1 MRFYY
6 YKGDNKKEIRKIDR
20 DTICKDI
27 DEKAK
32 LWEQDTEEVREDY
45 ERVVREIYP
54 STNEYKDQVKM
65 IPDVYEQR
73 QSLKAN
79 IFKATYQNYDGMFD
93 IEGLDPESHELS
105 AMLKSALVYDCY
117 RIDLKSTL
125 DEILNDYMDK
135 GEAAWFSHWTT
146 KVERKRIQ
154 EEVPI
159 IGTNELGEEDLVDV
173 EVINRPKDEIVYEGA
188 DIERI
193 DPLNLYFDKSQ
204 KNHWES
210 CGKIYREFV
219 PLSYILA
226 NKDYKLTREE
236 IADLKNSV
244 ARYQKETVHDY
255 ADAYHNVDTKFIGSS
270 VEVMEYYGDY
280 IMPNGDTVRNVI
292 IVVIAGKYLAKL
304 DESLYPVCPIGYA
317 CYNERPDSRRGQ
329 TPLKPALLLNEL
341 ENKCMDLTM
350 ESWLLTTN
358 PPVMAQKGFINSG
371 IVYEPGGV
379 IEYNVDTLDDPGRM
393 PQPLNFSAG
402 LRGFDFQDFFKRKME
417 GATGVSPYMQGTG
430 GLGGVRTAAEST
442 YIYSGQT
449 TRLARE
455 ADLFSRMVIVPII
468 WAIFKLKKEYQ
479 TTNDT
484 IPVVKDGIKSFYEVT
499 EQVRNGNYIFII
511 GNAQNSVER
520 EQSVM
525 KLFQLM
531 GSPAFQTIVQRP
543 EFPAG
548 DFFIWLLNEMNYRQI
563 NTLSYALQIG
573 QAIRQE
579 ANNRNIPVG
588 QMGQYVDTMQQGIRD
603 TIPEFANILDEQMAN
618 GQIPQPQET
627 AEEVKA
633 NMYIPEGVSMPGI
646 IGGDTQW

>member
-6 YKGDNKKEIRKIDR
+6 YKDDNKKEIRKIDR
-20 DTICKDI
+20 DNICADI
-27 DEKAK
+27 NEKAK
-32 LWEQDTEEVREDY
+32 IWSQDVEEVREDY

-54 STNEYKDQVKM
+54 SANEYKDQVKM

-79 IFKATYQNYDGMFD
+79 MYKATYQNYDGMFD
-93 IEGLDPESHELS
+93 IEGLDPESHQLS

-117 RIDLKSTL
+117 KIDLQSTL
-125 DEILNDYMDK
+125 DKILDDYIDK
-135 GEAAWFSHWTT
+135 GECAWFSHWTT

-154 EEVPI
+154 EKVPV
-159 IGTNELGEEDLVDV
+159 IGLNELGEDDLVDI

-204 KNHWES
+204 KTHWES

-219 PLSYILA
+219 PLSYILS

-236 IADLKNSV
+236 VSDLKQTVSNK
-244 ARYQKETVHDY
+244 QNETINDY
-255 ADAYHNVDTKFIGSS
+255 SDAYHNVDVKFIGSS

-280 IMPNGDTVRNVI
+280 ILPNGDTARNVI

-304 DESLYPVCPIGYA
+304 EESLYPVCPIGYA
-317 CYNERPDSRRGQ
+317 CYNERPDSLRGQ
-329 TPLKPALLLNEL
+329 TALKPALLLNEL

-358 PPVMAQKGFINSG
+358 PPMLAQKGFINAG
-371 IVYEPGGV
+371 ITYEPGGV

-402 LRGFDFQDFFKRKME
+402 MRGFDFQDFFKRKME

-449 TRLARE
+449 TRLSRE
-455 ADLFSRMVIVPII
+455 AYLFSHNVIVPII
-468 WAIFKLKKEYQ
+468 WAIYKLKKEYQ
-479 TTNDT
+479 TTNDV
-484 IPVVKDGIKSFYEVT
+484 IPVVKDGIKDFYEVT
-499 EQVRNGNYIFII
+499 EQTRNGHYVFMI
-511 GNAQNSVER
+511 GNAQTSVER
-520 EQSVM
+520 EQMVA
-525 KLFQLM
+525 KLFQLL
-531 GSPAFQTIVQRP
+531 GSPAFQSIVQRP

-548 DFFIWLLNEMNYRQI
+548 DFLIWVLNETNFRQI
-563 NTLSYALQIG
+563 NTLAPALQLR

-579 ANNRNIPVG
+579 ANARGIPEG
-588 QMGQYVDTMQQGIRD
+588 QVGQYVNDMERGIKGA
-603 TIPEFANILDEQMAN
+603 IPEFANVLEEQKAD
-618 GQIPQPQET
+618 GQIPNPKDVMANVQEQLPPNI
-627 AEEVKA
+627 EVL
-633 NMYIPEGVSMPGI
+633 
-646 IGGDTQW
+646 Q

>member
-6 YKGDNKKEIRKIDR
+6 FKDDNKKEIRKIDR
-20 DTICKDI
+20 DNICNDI
-27 DEKAK
+27 NEKAK
-32 LWEQDTEEVREDY
+32 IWSKDIEEVKEDY
-45 ERVVREIYP
+45 ERVLNEIYP

-79 IFKATYQNYDGMFD
+79 MYKATYQNYDGMFD

-117 RIDLKSTL
+117 KIDLQSTL
-125 DEILNDYMDK
+125 DKILDDYIDK
-135 GEAAWFSHWTT
+135 GECAWFSHWTT
-146 KVERKRIQ
+146 KVERKRVQ
-154 EEVPI
+154 EEVP
-159 IGTNELGEEDLVDV
+159 TVDEFGNLIDIQIV
-173 EVINRPKDEIVYEGA
+173 NRPQDEITYEGA

-204 KNHWES
+204 RKHWDS

-219 PLSYILA
+219 PLNYILS
-226 NKDYKLTREE
+226 NKDYKLTRDE
-236 IADLKNSV
+236 IASLKDMV
-244 ARYQKETVHDY
+244 DKKKDETVYDY
-255 ADAYHNVDTKFIGSS
+255 NDEYHNIDTKVIGST

-280 IMPNGDTVRNVI
+280 ILPNGDTARNVI

-304 DESLYPVCPIGYA
+304 DESLYPVCPIGYTS
-317 CYNERPDSRRGQ
+317 YNTRPDSLRGQ

-358 PPVMAQKGFINSG
+358 PPMLSPKGFIKSG
-371 IVYEPGGV
+371 VDYKAGGI
-379 IEYNVDTLDDPGRM
+379 IEYDVDTLDDSGRM
-393 PQPLNFSAG
+393 PQPLNFSSG
-402 LRGFDFQDFFKRKME
+402 MRGFEFQDFFKRKME

-430 GLGGVRTAAEST
+430 GSGGVRTAAEST

-449 TRLARE
+449 TRLSRE
-455 ADLFSRMVIVPII
+455 AYLFSHNVVVPII

-479 TTNDT
+479 VGND
-484 IPVVKDGIKSFYEVT
+484 IVPVVKEGVKDFYEVT
-499 EQVRNGNYIFII
+499 EQARNGNYVFMI
-511 GNAQNSVER
+511 GNAQTAVER

-531 GSPAFQTIVQRP
+531 GSPSFQSIVQRP
-543 EFPAG
+543 EFPAA
-548 DFFIWLLNEMNYRQI
+548 DFFIWVLNEMNYRQI
-563 NTLSYALQIG
+563 NTLSNALGIR

-579 ANNRNIPVG
+579 ANARGIPEG
-588 QMGQYVDTMQQGIRD
+588 QVGQYVNDMERGIKGA
-603 TIPEFANILDEQMAN
+603 IPEFANMLEEQQAD
-618 GQIPQPQET
+618 GQIPDSKET
-627 AEEVKA
+627 REAVQQD
-633 NMYIPEGVSMPGI
+633 IEGGM
-646 IGGDTQW
+646 

>member
-6 YKGDNKKEIRKIDR
+6 YKDDNKKEIRKIDR
-20 DTICKDI
+20 DNICYDINNKAKIWSKDI
-27 DEKAK
+27 
-32 LWEQDTEEVREDY
+32 QEVREDY
-45 ERVVREIYP
+45 DRVVNEIYP

-79 IFKATYQNYDGMFD
+79 MYKATYQNYDGMFD

-117 RIDLKSTL
+117 KIDLQSTL
-125 DEILNDYMDK
+125 DKILDDYIDK
-135 GEAAWFSHWTT
+135 GEAAWFAHWTT

-159 IGTNELGEEDLVDV
+159 IGLNEFGEEDLVDV
-173 EVINRPKDEIVYEGA
+173 EVVNRPKDEIVYEGA

-204 KNHWES
+204 RTHWES

-219 PLSYILA
+219 PLNYILN

-236 IADLKNSV
+236 ISDLKDMVSKKQN
-244 ARYQKETVHDY
+244 ETTYDY
-255 ADAYHNVDTKFIGSS
+255 SDEYYDVDVKVIGST

-280 IMPNGDTVRNVI
+280 ILPNGDVARNVI
-292 IVVIAGKYLAKL
+292 IVVVAGKYLARL

-317 CYNERPDSRRGQ
+317 TYNERPDSLRGQ

-350 ESWLLTTN
+350 ESWLLTVN
-358 PPVMAQKGFINSG
+358 PPVLAQRGFINGG

-402 LRGFDFQDFFKRKME
+402 LRGFDFQTFFKQKME

-430 GLGGVRTAAEST
+430 GMGGVRTAAEST

-449 TRLARE
+449 TRLSRE
-455 ADLFSRMVIVPII
+455 AYLFSHNVIVPII
-468 WAIFKLKKEYQ
+468 WSIFKLKKEYQ
-479 TTNDT
+479 TTNDV
-484 IPVVKDGIKSFYEVT
+484 IPVVRDGIRDFYEVT

-511 GNAQNSVER
+511 GNAQTAVER
-520 EQSVM
+520 EQSVA

-531 GSPAFQTIVQRP
+531 GSPAFQSIVQRP

-548 DFFIWLLNEMNYRQI
+548 DFFIWVLNEMNYRQI
-563 NTLSYALQIG
+563 NTLSNSLGIR

-579 ANNRNIPVG
+579 ANNRGIPEG
-588 QMGQYVDTMQQGIRD
+588 QVGQYVNDMERGIKGA
-603 TIPEFANILDEQMAN
+603 IPEFANILEEQ
-618 GQIPQPQET
+618 QIEGEIPNSTDTREAVQEDI
-627 AEEVKA
+627 A
-633 NMYIPEGVSMPGI
+633 M
-646 IGGDTQW
+646 Q

>member
-6 YKGDNKKEIRKIDR
+6 YKDDNKKEIRKIDR
-20 DTICKDI
+20 DNICYDINNKAKIWSKDI
-27 DEKAK
+27 
-32 LWEQDTEEVREDY
+32 QEVREDY
-45 ERVVREIYP
+45 DRVVNEIYP

-79 IFKATYQNYDGMFD
+79 MYKATYQNYDGMFD

-117 RIDLKSTL
+117 KIDLQSTL
-125 DEILNDYMDK
+125 DKILDDYIDK
-135 GEAAWFSHWTT
+135 GEAAWFAHWTT

-159 IGTNELGEEDLVDV
+159 IGINEFGEEDLVDV
-173 EVINRPKDEIVYEGA
+173 EVVNRPKDEIVYEGA

-204 KNHWES
+204 RTHWES

-219 PLSYILA
+219 PLNYILN

-236 IADLKNSV
+236 ISDLKDMVSKKQN
-244 ARYQKETVHDY
+244 ETTYDY
-255 ADAYHNVDTKFIGSS
+255 SDEYYDVDVKVIGST

-280 IMPNGDTVRNVI
+280 ILPNGDVARNVI
-292 IVVIAGKYLAKL
+292 IVVVAGKYLAKL

-317 CYNERPDSRRGQ
+317 TYNERPDSLRGQ

-350 ESWLLTTN
+350 ESWLLTVN
-358 PPVMAQKGFINSG
+358 PPVLAQRGFISGG

-379 IEYNVDTLDDPGRM
+379 IEYNVDTLDDPGKM

-402 LRGFDFQDFFKRKME
+402 LRGFDFQTFFKQKME

-430 GLGGVRTAAEST
+430 GMGGVRTAAEST

-449 TRLARE
+449 TRLSRE
-455 ADLFSRMVIVPII
+455 AYLFSHNVIVPII
-468 WAIFKLKKEYQ
+468 WSIFKLKKEYQ
-479 TTNDT
+479 TTNDV
-484 IPVVKDGIKSFYEVT
+484 IPVVRDGIRDFYEVT
-499 EQVRNGNYIFII
+499 EQVRNGNYIFMI
-511 GNAQNSVER
+511 GNAQTAVER
-520 EQSVM
+520 EQSVA

-531 GSPAFQTIVQRP
+531 GSPAFQSIVQRP

-548 DFFIWLLNEMNYRQI
+548 DFFIWILNEMNYRQI
-563 NTLSYALQIG
+563 NTLSNSLGIR

-579 ANNRNIPVG
+579 ANDRGIPEG
-588 QMGQYVDTMQQGIRD
+588 QVGQYVNDMERGIKGA
-603 TIPEFANILDEQMAN
+603 IPEFANLLEEQQME
-618 GQIPQPQET
+618 GEIPNST
-627 AEEVKA
+627 DMREEVQNEIA
-633 NMYIPEGVSMPGI
+633 MQGME
-646 IGGDTQW
+646 

>member
-6 YKGDNKKEIRKIDR
+6 YKDNNKKEVRKIDR
-20 DTICKDI
+20 DNICRDI
-27 DEKAK
+27 NEKAK
-32 LWEQDTEEVREDY
+32 LWSEDIQEVKEDY
-45 ERVVREIYP
+45 DRVVNEIYP

-79 IFKATYQNYDGMFD
+79 MYKATYQNYDGMFD

-105 AMLKSALVYDCY
+105 AMLKSSLVYDCY
-117 RIDLKSTL
+117 KIDLQSTL
-125 DEILNDYMDK
+125 DKILDDYIDK
-135 GEAAWFSHWTT
+135 GEAAWFAHWTT
-146 KVERKRIQ
+146 KVERKRTQ

-159 IGTNELGEEDLVDV
+159 LDEADELVDI
-173 EVINRPKDEIVYEGA
+173 EIINRAEDEIVYEGA
-188 DIERI
+188 DVERI

-204 KNHWES
+204 RNHWET

-219 PLSYILA
+219 PLNYILS

-236 IADLKNSV
+236 IADLKESV
-244 ARYQKETVHDY
+244 AKYQNETTYDY
-255 ADAYHNVDTKFIGSS
+255 SNEYYDVDTKFIGST

-280 IMPNGDTVRNVI
+280 IMPNGDVARNVI

-317 CYNERPDSRRGQ
+317 TYNERPDSLRGQ

-350 ESWLLTTN
+350 ESWLLTVN

-371 IVYEPGGV
+371 ITYEPGGI

-402 LRGFDFQDFFKRKME
+402 LRGFEFQTFFKQKME

-430 GLGGVRTAAEST
+430 GMGGVRTAAEST

-449 TRLARE
+449 TRLSRE
-455 ADLFSRMVIVPII
+455 AYLFSHNVCVPII

-484 IPVVKDGIKSFYEVT
+484 IPVVRDGVRDFYEVT
-499 EQVRNGNYIFII
+499 EQVRNGNYIFMI
-511 GNAQNSVER
+511 GNAQTAVER

-563 NTLSYALQIG
+563 NTLSNALGIR

-579 ANNRNIPVG
+579 ANARGIPEG
-588 QMGQYVDTMQQGIRD
+588 QVGQYVNDMERGIKGA
-603 TIPEFANILDEQMAN
+603 IPEFANILEEQQAD
-618 GQIPQPQET
+618 GEIPNATETRQEVQNEMN
-627 AEEVKA
+627 A
-633 NMYIPEGVSMPGI
+633 M
-646 IGGDTQW
+646 

>member
-6 YKGDNKKEIRKIDR
+6 YKDNNKKEIRKIDR
-20 DTICKDI
+20 DNICADI
-27 DEKAK
+27 NEKAK
-32 LWEQDTEEVREDY
+32 LWSEDVEEVREDY
-45 ERVVREIYP
+45 ERVVKEVYP

-73 QSLKAN
+73 QSLRAN

-93 IEGLDPESHELS
+93 IEGLDPASHEMS

-117 RIDLKSTL
+117 KIDLQSTI
-125 DEILNDYMDK
+125 DKILNDYLDK
-135 GEAAWFSHWTT
+135 GEAAWFAHWTQ

-154 EEVPI
+154 EEVPVLD
-159 IGTNELGEEDLVDV
+159 EFGELVDV
-173 EVINRPKDEIVYEGA
+173 EYVNRPQDEIVYEGA

-193 DPLNLYFDKSQ
+193 DPLNLFFDKSQ

-236 IADLKNSV
+236 IAELKQNV
-244 ARYQKETVHDY
+244 TDKQDDVVYDY
-255 ADAYHNVDTKFIGSS
+255 SDAYHNVDTKYIGSS

-280 IMPNGDTVRNVI
+280 ILPNGDTARNVI
-292 IVVIAGKYLAKL
+292 IVVIAGKFLAKL
-304 DESLYPVCPIGYA
+304 DESLYPVCPIGYS
-317 CYNERPDSRRGQ
+317 CYNERPDSLRGQ

-358 PPVMAQKGFINSG
+358 PPVLAQKGFLNQG

-379 IEYNVDTLDDPGRM
+379 IEYDTDTLDDPGRM

-417 GATGVSPYMQGTG
+417 GATGVSPYMQGNG

-449 TRLARE
+449 TRLSRE
-455 ADLFSRMVIVPII
+455 AYLFSHNVIVPII

-479 TTNDT
+479 TTNDV
-484 IPVVKDGIKSFYEVT
+484 IPVIKEGIKEFYEVT
-499 EQVRNGNYIFII
+499 EQVRNGHYVFMI
-511 GNAQNSVER
+511 GNAQTSVER

-531 GSPAFQTIVQRP
+531 GSPAFQSIVQRP

-548 DFFIWLLNEMNYRQI
+548 DFFIWLLNELNYRQI
-563 NTLSYALQIG
+563 NTLSNALQIR
-573 QAIRQE
+573 QLIRQE
-579 ANNRNIPVG
+579 ANARGIPEGQVG
-588 QMGQYVDTMQQGIRD
+588 QYINDMEKGIKE
-603 TIPEFANILDEQMAN
+603 TIPEFANILEEQKAE
-618 GQIPQPQET
+618 GEIPRPTEV
-627 AEEVKA
+627 AEEVQE
-633 NMYIPEGVSMPGI
+633 NMSLPQL
-646 IGGDTQW
+646 GGM

>member
-6 YKGDNKKEIRKIDR
+6 YKDNNKKEIRKIDR
-20 DTICKDI
+20 DNICCDI
-27 DEKAK
+27 NNKAK
-32 LWEQDTEEVREDY
+32 IWSQDVEEVREDY
-45 ERVVREIYP
+45 DRVVNEIYP
-54 STNEYKDQVKM
+54 STHEYKDQVKM

-79 IFKATYQNYDGMFD
+79 MYKSTYQNYDGMFD
-93 IEGLDPESHELS
+93 IEGLDPESHEMS

-117 RIDLKSTL
+117 RIDLQSTL
-125 DEILNDYMDK
+125 DKILDDYIDK
-135 GEAAWFSHWTT
+135 GEAAWFTHWTT

-159 IGTNELGEEDLVDV
+159 LDEFGELIDIDIQNRAED
-173 EVINRPKDEIVYEGA
+173 EVVYEGA
-188 DIERI
+188 DVERI
-193 DPLNLYFDKSQ
+193 DPLNLFFDKSQ
-204 KNHWES
+204 RNHWES

-219 PLSYILA
+219 PLNYILT
-226 NKDYKLTREE
+226 NQDYKLTREE
-236 IADLKNSV
+236 ISELKDLVSQRKN
-244 ARYQKETVHDY
+244 ETVYNYSDEY
-255 ADAYHNVDTKFIGSS
+255 YDVDTKVIGST

-280 IMPNGDTVRNVI
+280 ILPNGDVARNVI
-292 IVVIAGKYLAKL
+292 IVVVAGKYLAKL

-317 CYNERPDSRRGQ
+317 TYNERPDSLRGQ

-350 ESWLLTTN
+350 EAWLLSTN
-358 PPVMAQKGFINSG
+358 PPMLAQKGFINSG
-371 IVYEPGGV
+371 ITYEPGGV

-449 TRLARE
+449 TRLSRE
-455 ADLFSRMVIVPII
+455 AYLFSHNVIVPMI

-479 TTNDT
+479 TTNDV
-484 IPVVKDGIKSFYEVT
+484 IPVVREGIKDFYEVT
-499 EQVRNGNYIFII
+499 EQARNGHYVFII
-511 GNAQNSVER
+511 GNAQSSVER

-531 GSPAFQTIVQRP
+531 GSPAFQSIVQRP

-548 DFFIWLLNEMNYRQI
+548 DFFIWVLNEMNYRQI
-563 NTLSYALQIG
+563 NTLSNALGIR

-579 ANNRNIPVG
+579 ANERGIPEG
-588 QMGQYVDTMQQGIRD
+588 QVGQYVNDMERGIRGA
-603 TIPEFANILDEQMAN
+603 IPEFANLLEEQQAE
-618 GQIPQPQET
+618 GEIPQSN
-627 AEEVKA
+627 EVRDDVQA
-633 NMYIPEGVSMPGI
+633 QIAAQGFE
-646 IGGDTQW
+646 Q

>member
-6 YKGDNKKEIRKIDR
+6 YKDDNKKEIRKIDR
-20 DTICKDI
+20 DNICCDMNNKAKIWSKDI
-27 DEKAK
+27 
-32 LWEQDTEEVREDY
+32 EEVREDY
-45 ERVVREIYP
+45 DRVVNEIYP
-54 STNEYKDQVKM
+54 STNEFKDQVKM

-79 IFKATYQNYDGMFD
+79 MYRATYQNYDGMFD

-105 AMLKSALVYDCY
+105 AMLKSSLVYDCY
-117 RIDLKSTL
+117 RIDLQSTL
-125 DEILNDYMDK
+125 DKILDDYIDK

-146 KVERKRIQ
+146 KVERKRVQ
-154 EEVPI
+154 VEVPI
-159 IGTNELGEEDLVDV
+159 IDEFGELLDVD
-173 EVINRPKDEIVYEGA
+173 IQNKADDEIVYEGA

-204 KNHWES
+204 RSHWES

-219 PLSYILA
+219 PLNYILS

-236 IADLKNSV
+236 ISELKDLVAQRKN
-244 ARYQKETVHDY
+244 ETVYNYSDEY
-255 ADAYHNVDTKFIGSS
+255 YDVDTKVIGST

-280 IMPNGDTVRNVI
+280 IMPNGDTARNVI
-292 IVVIAGKYLAKL
+292 IVVVAGKYLAKL

-317 CYNERPDSRRGQ
+317 TYNERPDSLRGQ

-350 ESWLLTTN
+350 EAWLLSTN
-358 PPVMAQKGFINSG
+358 PPMLAQKGFINSG

-417 GATGVSPYMQGTG
+417 GATGVSPYMQGNG

-449 TRLARE
+449 TRLSRE
-455 ADLFSRMVIVPII
+455 SYLFSHNVIVPII

-479 TTNDT
+479 TTNDV
-484 IPVVKDGIKSFYEVT
+484 IPVVKDGIKDFYEVT
-499 EQVRNGNYIFII
+499 EQVRNGNYIFMI
-511 GNAQNSVER
+511 GNAQSSVER
-520 EQSVM
+520 EQSIM

-531 GSPAFQTIVQRP
+531 GAPAFQSIVQRP
-543 EFPAG
+543 EFPAA
-548 DFFIWLLNEMNYRQI
+548 DFFIWVLNEMNYRQI
-563 NTLSYALQIG
+563 NTLSNSLG
-573 QAIRQE
+573 LRQAIRQE
-579 ANNRNIPVG
+579 ANARGIPEG
-588 QMGQYVDTMQQGIRD
+588 QIGQYVNDMERGIKGA
-603 TIPEFANILDEQMAN
+603 IPEFANMLEEQEVN
-618 GQIPQPQET
+618 GEIPQPS
-627 AEEVKA
+627 EVREDVQNQIA
-633 NMYIPEGVSMPGI
+633 MEGLEGGI
-646 IGGDTQW
+646 

>member
-6 YKGDNKKEIRKIDR
+6 YKDNNKKEIRKIDR
-20 DTICKDI
+20 DNICCDI
-27 DEKAK
+27 NNKAK
-32 LWEQDTEEVREDY
+32 IWSQDVEEVREDY
-45 ERVVREIYP
+45 DRVVNEIYP
-54 STNEYKDQVKM
+54 STHEYKDQVKM

-79 IFKATYQNYDGMFD
+79 MYKSTYQNYDGMFD
-93 IEGLDPESHELS
+93 IEGLDPESHEMS

-117 RIDLKSTL
+117 KIDLQSTL
-125 DEILNDYMDK
+125 DKILDDYIDK
-135 GEAAWFSHWTT
+135 GEAAWFAHWTT
-146 KVERKRIQ
+146 KVERKRTQVETPILDEFGDLIDIQ
-154 EEVPI
+154 
-159 IGTNELGEEDLVDV
+159 V
-173 EVINRPKDEIVYEGA
+173 ENKAEDEIVYEGA

-204 KNHWES
+204 RSHWES

-219 PLSYILA
+219 PLNYILS
-226 NKDYKLTREE
+226 NQDYKLTREE
-236 IADLKNSV
+236 ISELKNLV
-244 ARYQKETVHDY
+244 AQRKNETIYNYSDEY
-255 ADAYHNVDTKFIGSS
+255 YDIDTKVIGST

-280 IMPNGDTVRNVI
+280 ILPNGDTARNVI
-292 IVVIAGKYLAKL
+292 IVVVAGKYLAKL

-317 CYNERPDSRRGQ
+317 TYNERPDSLRGQ

-350 ESWLLTTN
+350 EAWLLSTN
-358 PPVMAQKGFINSG
+358 PPMLAQKGFINSG
-371 IVYEPGGV
+371 ITYEPGGV

-449 TRLARE
+449 TRLSRE
-455 ADLFSRMVIVPII
+455 AYLFSHNVIVPMI

-479 TTNDT
+479 TTNDV
-484 IPVVKDGIKSFYEVT
+484 IPVVREGIKDFYEVT
-499 EQVRNGNYIFII
+499 EQARNGHYVFII
-511 GNAQNSVER
+511 GNAQSSVER

-531 GSPAFQTIVQRP
+531 GSPAFQSIVQRP

-548 DFFIWLLNEMNYRQI
+548 GQYHQRVRRYGRVRQRCQLRGAEGSGSRQGRPAHRHHLQRRDQHSG
-563 NTLSYALQIG
+563 LSCG
-573 QAIRQE
+573 QE
-579 ANNRNIPVG
+579 AGREPHHCPYP
-588 QMGQYVDTMQQGIRD
+588 QSRIRD
-603 TIPEFANILDEQMAN
+603 PAALHAQ
-618 GQIPQPQET
+618 
-627 AEEVKA
+627 
-633 NMYIPEGVSMPGI
+633 
-646 IGGDTQW
+646 